1 MFGCVSGLLL
11 TCQLLSFCWVLSWLG
26 TESSS
31 LVPNNA
37 HSVLTSADLHHIRLP
52 FALEPWPELLP
63 ACLDH
68 CPVSSSPVA
77 WFLLNS
83 TEPASGQYTRDQDP
97 PVSSRPGYQKQPCLF
112 LLQKRIRSEGTSHLF
127 ALDGCCWESGLESNL
142 YLMIWANS
150 LTVCL

>member
-97 PVSSRPGYQKQPCLF
+97 PVSSRPGREHVCFCYRRGSGRKELHICS
-112 LLQKRIRSEGTSHLF
+112 LLMG
-127 ALDGCCWESGLESNL
+127 AAGNL
-142 YLMIWANS
+142 GQSQI
-150 LTVCL
+150 CI